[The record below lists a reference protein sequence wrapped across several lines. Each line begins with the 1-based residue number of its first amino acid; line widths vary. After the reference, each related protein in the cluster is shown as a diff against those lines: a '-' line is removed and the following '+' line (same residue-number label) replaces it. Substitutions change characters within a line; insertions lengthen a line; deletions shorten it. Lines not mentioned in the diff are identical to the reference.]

1 MITTKRKLFF
11 VSLAIMAPT
20 IFATAQSYVLQYQ
33 YDAAG
38 NRVSRSVVEVQSP
51 QNSPRL
57 MDHGDE
63 VSVSPTVTT
72 DDVTISTTLDT
83 EQTAMRYIVSNLQ
96 GSVMTICDIT
106 SQQTIVPFSN
116 YESGIYLLT
125 IQSEQGLKTFKII
138 KI

>member
-38 NRVSRSVVEVQSP
+38 NRVSRIVEEVQSP

-57 MDHGDE
+57 MGHSED
-63 VSVSPTVTT
+63 VTASPTVTS
-72 DDVTISTTLDT
+72 DDVTITTTLDP
-83 EQTAMRYIVSNLQ
+83 EQTEMRYFVSNLQ
-96 GSVMTICDIT
+96 GSVLATGDIT
-106 SQQTIVPFSN
+106 NQYTIVPFCN
-116 YESGIYLLT
+116 YMEGIYLLT
-125 IQSEQGLKTFKII
+125 IQSEQGIKTFKII